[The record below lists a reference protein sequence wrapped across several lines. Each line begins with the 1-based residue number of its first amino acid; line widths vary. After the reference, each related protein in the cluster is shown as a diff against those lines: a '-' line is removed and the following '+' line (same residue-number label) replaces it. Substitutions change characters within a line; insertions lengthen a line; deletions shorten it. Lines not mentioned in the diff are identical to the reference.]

1 MARIGL
7 LDCVDGSSWLQKADR
22 DPTWSVSLTSF
33 DLPSGAPLVNSRRLF
48 SPGAGLRFQITAA
61 RFFVSC
67 DFLFLFSNSGGRLSL
82 GSVCCWPTNRSFG
95 DLRAQKIAL
104 VRQPPGGNSRGHDR
118 PRRHAQR
125 VSQSQTPAYVSGPR
139 QRIVTGGLRRRDPA
153 G

>member
-7 LDCVDGSSWLQKADR
+7 LGCVHGSSWLRKADR

-33 DLPSGAPLVNSRRLF
+33 DLLSGAPLVNSRRLF
-48 SPGAGLRFQITAA
+48 VPGAGLRFQIIAA
-61 RFFVSC
+61 CFFVSF